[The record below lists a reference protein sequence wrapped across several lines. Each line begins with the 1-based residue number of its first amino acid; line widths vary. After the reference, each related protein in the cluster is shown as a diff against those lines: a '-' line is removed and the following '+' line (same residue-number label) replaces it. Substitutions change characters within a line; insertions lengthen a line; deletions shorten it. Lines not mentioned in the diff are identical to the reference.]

1 MQFDQLKR
9 RGFLTLLGGAAVTW
23 PLAAQAQQAAMPV
36 IGLLSGSS
44 LVGRAYLLTAFLRGL
59 RESGYVEGEN
69 VSIEYRWGQDQYD
82 RLPDLAAN
90 LVGRRVAMIAAID
103 TAAAIAAK
111 AATTTV
117 PVVFASGGDPVREG
131 LVASLS
137 RPGGNVTGV
146 SFLSS
151 ETGPKLLGLLLELL
165 PGATRIAALVDPKWP
180 ITEAFVTDV
189 GAAAAAIGKPI
200 DVLHVSSGSD
210 LDAVFASFAQKPVD
224 ALVVGGSALTNS
236 RRVQIATLAAYRR
249 VPAIYS
255 LREFVDA
262 GGLMSY
268 GASITDAQRQAG
280 IYAGRILKG
289 QKPTD
294 LPVLQSTKFEFVI
307 NLNTAKAFGLSFP
320 PGLLAIADE
329 VIE

>member
-1 MQFDQLKR
+1 MKR
-9 RGFLTLLGGAAVTW
+9 RELITLLGGAAAW
-23 PLAAQAQQAAMPV
+23 PLAARAQQSAMPV

-44 LVGRAYLLTAFLRGL
+44 LGGRTHMLTAFLRGL

-69 VSIEYRWGQDQYD
+69 VAIEYRWAQDQYGL
-82 RLPDLAAN
+82 LPDLAAE
-90 LVGRRVAMIAAID
+90 LARRRVAMIAAID
-103 TAAAIAAK
+103 TPAAIAAK

-146 SFLSS
+146 SFLTS
-151 ETGPKLLGLLLELL
+151 ETGTKLLGLLLELL
-165 PGATRIAALVDPKWP
+165 PGAMRIAALVDPKWP
-180 ITEAFVTDV
+180 ITEPFAADIR
-189 GAAAAAIGKPI
+189 AAATAIRKSI
-200 DVLHVSSGSD
+200 DVLPASTSGD
-210 LDAVFASFAQKPVD
+210 IDTVFASFAQKPVD

-236 RRVQIATLAAYRR
+236 RRVQIATAAAYHR
-249 VPAIYS
+249 VPAIYT
-255 LREFVDA
+255 LREFVEV

-289 QKPTD
+289 QKPAD
-294 LPVLQSTKFEFVI
+294 LPVMQSTKFELVI
-307 NLNTAKAFGLSFP
+307 NLNTAKTFGLSFP

>member
-1 MQFDQLKR
+1 MHFLYKR
-9 RGFLTLLGGAAVTW
+9 REFITLLGGAAVAW
-23 PLAAQAQQAAMPV
+23 PLAAPAQQAAMPV
-36 IGLLSGSS
+36 VGLLSGSS
-44 LVGRAYLLTAFLRGL
+44 QVGRGHLLAAFLRGL

-69 VSIEYRWGQDQYD
+69 VAIEYRWAQDQYSL
-82 RLPDLAAN
+82 LPDLAAE
-90 LVGRRVAMIAAID
+90 LARRRVAMIAAID

-146 SFLSS
+146 SFLTS
-151 ETGPKLLGLLLELL
+151 ETGTKLLELL
-165 PGATRIAALVDPKWP
+165 PGAMRIAALVDPKWP
-180 ITEAFVTDV
+180 ITEPFVADIR
-189 GAAAAAIGKPI
+189 AAAAAIRKPI
-200 DVLHVSSGSD
+200 DVLPASTGGD
-210 LDAVFASFAQKPVD
+210 IDTVFASFAQKPVD

-236 RRVQIATLAAYRR
+236 RRVQIATAAAYHR

-255 LREFVDA
+255 LREFVEV

-289 QKPTD
+289 QKPAD
-294 LPVLQSTKFEFVI
+294 LPVMQSTKFELVI
-307 NLNTAKAFGLSFP
+307 NLNTAKTFGLSFP

>member
-1 MQFDQLKR
+1 
-9 RGFLTLLGGAAVTW
+9 
-23 PLAAQAQQAAMPV
+23 MPV
-36 IGLLSGSS
+36 IGLLSGSTP
-44 LVGRAYLLTAFLRGL
+44 VGRDHLLTAFLRGL

-69 VSIEYRWGQDQYD
+69 VAIEYRWAQDHYD
-82 RLPDLAAN
+82 RLPDLAAD
-90 LVGRRVAMIAAID
+90 LIRGRVAMIAAID

-146 SFLSS
+146 SFLAS
-151 ETGPKLLGLLLELL
+151 ETGTKLLGLLLELL
-165 PGATRIAALVDPKWP
+165 PGAVRIGALVDPKWP
-180 ITEAFVTDV
+180 ITEPFVADV
-189 GAAAAAIGKPI
+189 RTAAAAIRKPI
-200 DVLHVSSGSD
+200 DVLPASTGSD
-210 LDAVFASFAQKPVD
+210 IDAVFAGFAQKPVD
-224 ALVVGGSALTNS
+224 ALVVGGSPLTNS

-249 VPAIYS
+249 VPAIYT
-255 LREFVDA
+255 LREPVEV

-268 GASITDAQRQAG
+268 GASIVDAERQAG

-289 QKPTD
+289 QKPAD
-294 LPVLQSTKFEFVI
+294 LPVMQSTKFEFVI

-320 PGLLAIADE
+320 SGLLAIADE

>member
-1 MQFDQLKR
+1 MSSR
-9 RGFLTLLGGAAVTW
+9 RQVITLLGSAAAAW
-23 PLAAQAQQAAMPV
+23 PLAARAQQPAMPV
-36 IGLLSGSS
+36 IGLLSATSP
-44 LVGRAYLLTAFLRGL
+44 VGRAYLVTAFLRGL

-69 VSIEYRWGQDQYD
+69 VAIEYRWAQDQYD
-82 RLPDLAAN
+82 RLPNLAAE
-90 LVGRRVAMIAAID
+90 LARRRVAVIAAID
-103 TAAAIAAK
+103 TPAAIAAK

-131 LVASLS
+131 LAVSLS

-151 ETGPKLLGLLLELL
+151 ETGTKLLGLLLGLL
-165 PGATRIAALVDPKWP
+165 PGAMRIGALVDPKFP
-180 ITEAFVTDV
+180 FTEPFVADV
-189 GAAAAAIGKPI
+189 RAAAAAIRKPI
-200 DVLHVSSGSD
+200 DVLPASTVGD
-210 LDAVFASFAQKPVD
+210 IDAVFASFAQKPVD
-224 ALVVGGSALTNS
+224 ALVVGGSALFNS
-236 RRVQIATLAAYRR
+236 RRGQIATLAAYHR
-249 VPAIYS
+249 VPAIYT
-255 LREFVDA
+255 LREFIEV

-268 GASITDAQRQAG
+268 GASITDAERQAG

-289 QKPTD
+289 QKPAD

>member
-1 MQFDQLKR
+1 MFDLR
-9 RGFLTLLGGAAVTW
+9 RREFITLLGGAAVAW
-23 PLAAQAQQAAMPV
+23 PLAARAQQAAIPV
-36 IGLLSGSS
+36 VGLLSGSS
-44 LVGRAYLLTAFLRGL
+44 QVGRGHLLAAFLRGL

-69 VSIEYRWGQDQYD
+69 VAIEYRWAQDQYSL
-82 RLPDLAAN
+82 LPDLAAE
-90 LVGRRVAMIAAID
+90 LARRRVAMIAAID

-146 SFLSS
+146 SFLTS
-151 ETGPKLLGLLLELL
+151 ETGTKLLGLLLELL
-165 PGATRIAALVDPKWP
+165 PGAMRIAALVDPKWP
-180 ITEAFVTDV
+180 ITEPFVADIR
-189 GAAAAAIGKPI
+189 AAAAAIRKPI
-200 DVLHVSSGSD
+200 DVLPASTGGD
-210 LDAVFASFAQKPVD
+210 IDTVFASFAQKPVD

-236 RRVQIATLAAYRR
+236 RRVQIATAAAYHR

-255 LREFVDA
+255 LREFVEV

-289 QKPTD
+289 QKPAD
-294 LPVLQSTKFEFVI
+294 LPVMQSTKFELVI
-307 NLNTAKAFGLSFP
+307 NLNTAKTFGLSFP

>member
-1 MQFDQLKR
+1 MRRRQFI
-9 RGFLTLLGGAAVTW
+9 TLLGCAAVVS
-23 PLAAQAQQAAMPV
+23 PVAARAQQPAMPV

-44 LVGRAYLLTAFLRGL
+44 LVGRSHMLTAFLRGL
-59 RESGYVEGEN
+59 RESGYVEGDN
-69 VSIEYRWGQDQYD
+69 VAIEYRWAEDRYDQ
-82 RLPDLAAN
+82 LPDLAAD
-90 LVGRRVAMIAAID
+90 LVRRRVAVIAAID

-117 PVVFASGGDPVREG
+117 PVVFASGGDAVREG

-146 SFLSS
+146 SFLTS

-180 ITEAFVTDV
+180 ITESFVADV
-189 GAAAAAIGKPI
+189 RAAAAAIGKPI
-200 DVLHVSSGSD
+200 DIIHVSSGSD
-210 LDAVFASFAQKPVD
+210 LDTVFASFAQKPVD

-236 RRVQIATLAAYRR
+236 RRVQIATLAAYHR

-255 LREFVDA
+255 LREFVDV

-280 IYAGRILKG
+280 IYAGRVLKG
-289 QKPTD
+289 QKPAD
-294 LPVLQSTKFEFVI
+294 LPVMQSAKFEFAI
-307 NLNTAKAFGLSFP
+307 NLNTAKAFGLSLP

-329 VIE
+329 IIE

>member
-1 MQFDQLKR
+1 MSGMGR
-9 RGFLTLLGGAAVTW
+9 RDFIALFGSAAAW
-23 PLAAQAQQAAMPV
+23 PLAVHAQQPAMPV
-36 IGLLSGSS
+36 IGLLSGSTP
-44 LVGRAYLLTAFLRGL
+44 VGRAHLLTAFLRGV

-69 VSIEYRWGQDQYD
+69 VAIEYRWAQDQFD
-82 RLPDLAAN
+82 RLPDLAAE
-90 LVGRRVAMIAAID
+90 LARRRVAVIAAID
-103 TAAAIAAK
+103 TPAAIAAK

-131 LVASLS
+131 LVVSLS

-146 SFLSS
+146 SFLAS
-151 ETGPKLLGLLLELL
+151 ETGTKLLGLLLELL
-165 PGATRIAALVDPKWP
+165 PGAVRIGALVDPKWP
-180 ITEAFVTDV
+180 FTEPFVADV
-189 GAAAAAIGKPI
+189 RAAAAAIRKPI
-200 DVLHVSSGSD
+200 DVLPASTGGD
-210 LDAVFASFAQKPVD
+210 IDAVFASFSQKPVD
-224 ALVVGGSALTNS
+224 AIVVGPSELTNS
-236 RRVQIATLAAYRR
+236 RRVQITTLATYHR
-249 VPAIYS
+249 VPAIYT
-255 LREFVDA
+255 LREFIEV

-289 QKPTD
+289 QKPAD
-294 LPVLQSTKFEFVI
+294 LPVMQSTKFEFVI

>member
-1 MQFDQLKR
+1 VKR
-9 RGFLTLLGGAAVTW
+9 REFITLLGGAAAW
-23 PLAAQAQQAAMPV
+23 PLAARAQQPAMPV

-44 LVGRAYLLTAFLRGL
+44 LGGRTHMLTAFLRGL

-69 VSIEYRWGQDQYD
+69 VAIEYRWAQDQYGL
-82 RLPDLAAN
+82 LPDLAAE
-90 LVGRRVAMIAAID
+90 LARRRVAMIAAID
-103 TAAAIAAK
+103 TPAAIAAK

-146 SFLSS
+146 SFLTS
-151 ETGPKLLGLLLELL
+151 ETGTKLLGLLLELL
-165 PGATRIAALVDPKWP
+165 PGAMRIAALVDPKWP
-180 ITEAFVTDV
+180 ITEPFAADIR
-189 GAAAAAIGKPI
+189 AAATAIRKSI
-200 DVLHVSSGSD
+200 DVLPASTGGD
-210 LDAVFASFAQKPVD
+210 IDTVFASFAQKPVD

-236 RRVQIATLAAYRR
+236 RRVQIATAAAYHR
-249 VPAIYS
+249 VPAIYT
-255 LREFVDA
+255 LREFVEV

-289 QKPTD
+289 QKPAD
-294 LPVLQSTKFEFVI
+294 LPVMQSTKFELVI
-307 NLNTAKAFGLSFP
+307 NLNTAKTFGLSFP

>member
-1 MQFDQLKR
+1 MLNLR
-9 RGFLTLLGGAAVTW
+9 RREFITLLGGAAAW
-23 PLAAQAQQAAMPV
+23 PLAARAQQPAMPV

-44 LVGRAYLLTAFLRGL
+44 LVGRTHMLTAFLRGL

-69 VSIEYRWGQDQYD
+69 VAIEYRWGQDQYD

-103 TAAAIAAK
+103 TPAAIAAK

-117 PVVFASGGDPVREG
+117 PVVFATGGDPVREG
-131 LVASLS
+131 LVPSLS

-200 DVLHVSSGSD
+200 DVLPASSGSD
-210 LDAVFASFAQKPVD
+210 IDAIFASFAQKPID

-236 RRVQIATLAAYRR
+236 RRVQITTLAAYHR
-249 VPAIYS
+249 VPTIYS
-255 LREFVDA
+255 LREFVDV

-289 QKPTD
+289 QKPAD
-294 LPVLQSTKFEFVI
+294 LPIMQSTKFEFVI
-307 NLNTAKAFGLSFP
+307 NLNTAKAFGLSFSA
-320 PGLLAIADE
+320 GLLAIADE

>member
-1 MQFDQLKR
+1 MHLDQLR
-9 RGFLTLLGGAAVTW
+9 RRDFFTLLGSGVAAW
-23 PLAAQAQQAAMPV
+23 PLAARAQQAAMPV
-36 IGLLSGSS
+36 VGLLSGSS
-44 LVGRAYLLTAFLRGL
+44 LVGRTHMLTAFLRGL

-69 VSIEYRWGQDQYD
+69 VAIEYRWAQDQYD

-90 LVGRRVAMIAAID
+90 LVRRRVAVIAAID
-103 TAAAIAAK
+103 TAGAIAAK

-146 SFLSS
+146 SFLST

-180 ITEAFVTDV
+180 ITEAFVVDV
-189 GAAAAAIGKPI
+189 RAAAAAIGKPI

-224 ALVVGGSALTNS
+224 ALVVGPSPLLNS
-236 RRVQIATLAAYRR
+236 RRLQIATLAAYHR

-255 LREFVDA
+255 LREFVEA

-268 GASITDAQRQAG
+268 GASITDTQRQAG

-289 QKPTD
+289 EKPAD
-294 LPVLQSTKFEFVI
+294 LPVMQSAKFEFVI

>member
-1 MQFDQLKR
+1 MNKR
-9 RGFLTLLGGAAVTW
+9 DFITMLGGAAAAW
-23 PLAAQAQQAAMPV
+23 PLAARAQQPGMPV
-36 IGLLSGSS
+36 IGLLSGSTP
-44 LVGRAYLLTAFLRGL
+44 VGRAHLLTAFLRGL

-69 VSIEYRWGQDQYD
+69 VAIEYRWAQDQFD
-82 RLPDLAAN
+82 RLPDLAAE
-90 LVGRRVAMIAAID
+90 LARRRVAVIAAID
-103 TAAAIAAK
+103 TPAAIAAK

-146 SFLSS
+146 SFLAS
-151 ETGPKLLGLLLELL
+151 ETGTKLLGLLLELL
-165 PGATRIAALVDPKWP
+165 PGAVRIGALVDPKWP
-180 ITEAFVTDV
+180 FTEPFVADV
-189 GAAAAAIGKPI
+189 RAAAAAIRKPI
-200 DVLHVSSGSD
+200 DVLPASTGGD
-210 LDAVFASFAQKPVD
+210 IDAVFASFAQKPVD
-224 ALVVGGSALTNS
+224 ALVVGPSALTNS
-236 RRVQIATLAAYRR
+236 RRVQITTLATYHR
-249 VPAIYS
+249 VPAIYT
-255 LREFVDA
+255 LREFIEV

-289 QKPTD
+289 QKPAD
-294 LPVLQSTKFEFVI
+294 LPVMQSTKFEFVI

>member
-1 MQFDQLKR
+1 MR
-9 RGFLTLLGGAAVTW
+9 RRAFITLLGGAAAW
-23 PLAAQAQQAAMPV
+23 PLTARAQQPATPV
-36 IGLLSGSS
+36 IGLLSGSTPI
-44 LVGRAYLLTAFLRGL
+44 GRAHLLTAFLRGV

-69 VSIEYRWGQDQYD
+69 VAIEYRWAQDQFD
-82 RLPDLAAN
+82 RLPDLAAE
-90 LVGRRVAMIAAID
+90 LARRRVAVIAAID
-103 TAAAIAAK
+103 TPAAIAAK

-146 SFLSS
+146 SFLAS
-151 ETGPKLLGLLLELL
+151 ETGTKLLGLLLELL
-165 PGATRIAALVDPKWP
+165 PGAVRIGALVDPKWP
-180 ITEAFVTDV
+180 FTEPFVADV
-189 GAAAAAIGKPI
+189 RAAAAAIRKPI
-200 DVLHVSSGSD
+200 DVLPASTGGD
-210 LDAVFASFAQKPVD
+210 IDAVFASFSQKPVD
-224 ALVVGGSALTNS
+224 AIVVGPSELTNS
-236 RRVQIATLAAYRR
+236 RRVQITTLATYHR
-249 VPAIYS
+249 VPAIYT
-255 LREFVDA
+255 LREFIEV

-289 QKPTD
+289 QKPAD
-294 LPVLQSTKFEFVI
+294 LPVMQSAKFEFVI
-307 NLNTAKAFGLSFP
+307 NLNTARAFGLSYP

>member
-1 MQFDQLKR
+1 VKR
-9 RGFLTLLGGAAVTW
+9 RDFITLLGGAAAW
-23 PLAAQAQQAAMPV
+23 PLAARAQQSAMPV

-44 LVGRAYLLTAFLRGL
+44 LVGRTHMLTAFLRGL

-69 VSIEYRWGQDQYD
+69 VAIEYRWAQDQYGL
-82 RLPDLAAN
+82 LPDLAAE
-90 LVGRRVAMIAAID
+90 LARRRVAMIAAID
-103 TAAAIAAK
+103 TPAAIAAK

-146 SFLSS
+146 SFLTS
-151 ETGPKLLGLLLELL
+151 ETGTKLLGLLLELL
-165 PGATRIAALVDPKWP
+165 PGAMRIAALVDPKWP
-180 ITEAFVTDV
+180 ITEPFAADIR
-189 GAAAAAIGKPI
+189 AAATAIRKSI
-200 DVLHVSSGSD
+200 DVLPASTGGD
-210 LDAVFASFAQKPVD
+210 IDTVFASFAQKPVD

-236 RRVQIATLAAYRR
+236 RRVQIATAAAYHR
-249 VPAIYS
+249 VPAIYT
-255 LREFVDA
+255 LREFVEV

-289 QKPTD
+289 QKPAD
-294 LPVLQSTKFEFVI
+294 LPVMQSTKFELVI
-307 NLNTAKAFGLSFP
+307 NLNTAKTFGLSFP

>member
-1 MQFDQLKR
+1 MSTRRQFIM
-9 RGFLTLLGGAAVTW
+9 LLGSGVAGW
-23 PLAAQAQQAAMPV
+23 PLAGRAQQSAMPV

-44 LVGRAYLLTAFLRGL
+44 LVGRTHMLTAFLRGL

-69 VSIEYRWGQDQYD
+69 VAIEYRWAQDQYGL
-82 RLPDLAAN
+82 LPDLAAE
-90 LVGRRVAMIAAID
+90 LARRRVAMIAAID

-146 SFLSS
+146 SFLTS
-151 ETGPKLLGLLLELL
+151 ETGTKLLGLLLELL
-165 PGATRIAALVDPKWP
+165 PGAMRIAALVDPKWP
-180 ITEAFVTDV
+180 ITEPFAADIR
-189 GAAAAAIGKPI
+189 AAATAIRKSI
-200 DVLHVSSGSD
+200 DVLPASTGGD
-210 LDAVFASFAQKPVD
+210 IDTVFASFAQKPVD

-236 RRVQIATLAAYRR
+236 RRVQIATAAAYHR
-249 VPAIYS
+249 VPAIYT
-255 LREFVDA
+255 LREFVEV

-289 QKPTD
+289 QKPAD
-294 LPVLQSTKFEFVI
+294 LPVMQSTKFELVI
-307 NLNTAKAFGLSFP
+307 NLNTAKTFGLSFP

>member
-1 MQFDQLKR
+1 
-9 RGFLTLLGGAAVTW
+9 
-23 PLAAQAQQAAMPV
+23 
-36 IGLLSGSS
+36 
-44 LVGRAYLLTAFLRGL
+44 LTAFLRGL

-69 VSIEYRWGQDQYD
+69 VAIEYRWAQDQYD

-90 LVGRRVAMIAAID
+90 LVRRRVAVIAAID
-103 TAAAIAAK
+103 TAGAIAAK

-146 SFLSS
+146 SFLST

-180 ITEAFVTDV
+180 ITEAFVVDV
-189 GAAAAAIGKPI
+189 RAAAAAIGKPI

-224 ALVVGGSALTNS
+224 ALVVGPSPLLNS
-236 RRVQIATLAAYRR
+236 RRLQIATLAAYHR

-255 LREFVDA
+255 LREFVEA

-268 GASITDAQRQAG
+268 GASITDTQRQAG
-280 IYAGRILKG
+280 IYVGRILKG
-289 QKPTD
+289 EKPAD
-294 LPVLQSTKFEFVI
+294 LPVMQSAKFEFVI

>member
-1 MQFDQLKR
+1 MR
-9 RGFLTLLGGAAVTW
+9 RRNFIALLGSAAAW
-23 PLAAQAQQAAMPV
+23 PLAGRAQQAAMPV
-36 IGLLSGSS
+36 VGLLSGSS
-44 LVGRAYLLTAFLRGL
+44 QVGRGHLLAAFLRGL

-69 VSIEYRWGQDQYD
+69 VAIEYRWAQDQYSL
-82 RLPDLAAN
+82 LPDLAAE
-90 LVGRRVAMIAAID
+90 LARRRVAMIAAID

-146 SFLSS
+146 SFLTS
-151 ETGPKLLGLLLELL
+151 ETGTKLLGLLLELL
-165 PGATRIAALVDPKWP
+165 PGAMRIAALVDPKWP
-180 ITEAFVTDV
+180 ITEPFVADIR
-189 GAAAAAIGKPI
+189 AAAAAIRKPI
-200 DVLHVSSGSD
+200 DVLSASTGGD
-210 LDAVFASFAQKPVD
+210 IDTVFASFAQKPVD

-236 RRVQIATLAAYRR
+236 RRVQIATAAAYHR

-255 LREFVDA
+255 LREFVEV

-289 QKPTD
+289 QKPAD
-294 LPVLQSTKFEFVI
+294 LPVMQSTKFELVI
-307 NLNTAKAFGLSFP
+307 NLNTAKTFGLSFP